1 MRLSFTTC
9 SGVRALG
16 TPEGNVVKAPSDS
29 LIRRPFDP
37 WNNPRR
43 YIVWAGMRVL
53 LLAGVVL
60 GAVILWAEMP
70 SISTTPTKAKGA
82 MVVVAERTHRRLERV
97 GNRIESV
104 GKRMGNR
111 LERLGQRIEQ
121 KAERLLN

>member
-1 MRLSFTTC
+1 
-9 SGVRALG
+9 
-16 TPEGNVVKAPSDS
+16 
-29 LIRRPFDP
+29 
-37 WNNPRR
+37 
-43 YIVWAGMRVL
+43 MRVL

-82 MVVVAERTHRRLERV
+82 MAGVAERTHRRLERV
-97 GNRIESV
+97 GNRIERV
-104 GKRMGNR
+104 GERMGNR